1 MAREDE
7 REANQCGGEKT
18 EETRKERKEAGGGR
32 KRRSLSA
39 EIPAGAEL
47 GAGRRRAR
55 GAG

>member
-1 MAREDE
+1 MEREDE
-7 REANQCGGEKT
+7 REANQRGGEKT